1 MHRIMIV
8 IKAFT
13 SLGLLPLFLSSLEA
27 SEPIPVKHSGPSSNI
42 AWDMPQINF
51 VRGGDPE
58 RGKEINKKM
67 ACESCHGEK
76 GTATADNWPSIAG
89 QKATYTF
96 KMLIDYRDKKRAG
109 TATSNLMVKLAKEM
123 TEQEMAD
130 VSAYY
135 ASFSLPP
142 ATHPKVATKAEVDT
156 ILPLLTKGD
165 GSRLLPPCLSC
176 HGKNAEGSIMDIPSL
191 AGQRAEYFRKT
202 MKEFQSG
209 ARHNDIYAR
218 MRYIS
223 KALTDIE
230 INALAQYFAEM
241 QE

>member
-1 MHRIMIV
+1 MNIL
-8 IKAFT
+8 IKNVFT
-13 SLGLLPLFLSSLEA
+13 GLVLCTLAA
-27 SEPIPVKHSGPSSNI
+27 SNVFASGPQPTEQSGPSSNV

-58 RGKEINKKM
+58 RGKELNKKM
-67 ACESCHGEK
+67 MCASCHGEN
-76 GTATADNWPSIAG
+76 GIATADNWPSIAG
-89 QKATYTF
+89 QKATYTY

-135 ASFSLPP
+135 ASFSLPT
-142 ATHPKVATKAEVDT
+142 ATRPKVATKEEVDS

-165 GSRLLPPCLSC
+165 GKRLLPPCLSC
-176 HGKNAEGSIMDIPSL
+176 HGTNAEGNIMDIPSL

-202 MKEFQSG
+202 MKEFKSG

-218 MRYIS
+218 MRHIS

>member
-1 MHRIMIV
+1 MMI
-8 IKAFT
+8 IKKAFIG
-13 SLGLLPLFLSSLEA
+13 LGLSVLTVNSLHA
-27 SEPIPVKHSGPSSNI
+27 SGPKLIGHSGPSSNV

-58 RGKEINKKM
+58 RGKGLNKKM
-67 ACESCHGEK
+67 MCASCHGEN
-76 GTATADNWPSIAG
+76 GTATAENWPSIAG
-89 QKATYTF
+89 QKATYTY
-96 KMLIDYRDKKRAG
+96 KMLIDYRDEKRAG
-109 TATSNLMVKLAKEM
+109 TATSNLMVKLTKEM
-123 TEQEMAD
+123 TEQEIAD

-135 ASFSLPP
+135 ASFPLPP
-142 ATHPKVATKAEVDT
+142 ATRPKVATKAEVDK

-165 GSRLLPPCLSC
+165 GKRLLPPCLSC
-176 HGKNAEGSIMDIPSL
+176 HGSNAEGNIMDIPSL

-223 KALTDIE
+223 KELTDIE

-241 QE
+241 QK